1 MTIKNPSINETSD
14 KIRERSSELI
24 LKDKL
29 KSDKILQD
37 RQHKLDLKIN
47 KKTSKLAIIAIIIS
61 TLSFLFSIF
70 IFYDN
75 KVNKLSTID
84 AVDKQ
89 QTTIKAT
96 NSNEGG

>member
-1 MTIKNPSINETSD
+1 MTNKNPSINETSD
-14 KIRERSSELI
+14 KIIQRTKELI
-24 LKDKL
+24 AKE
-29 KSDKILQD
+29 KSRPEKELQD
-37 RQHKLDLKIN
+37 RQHELNLKIQ

-84 AVDKQ
+84 ALDKQ